1 MSNFSVRLKELRIK
15 KQVPQQTLADLLGIT
30 TRALRFYEDGS
41 REPKIEGLIK
51 LADFFDITLDELV
64 GREKIISKSF

>member
-1 MSNFSVRLKELRIK
+1 MDFPTRLKELRIK
-15 KQVPQQTLADLLGIT
+15 KQVPQQQLADLLGIS

-51 LADFFDITLDELV
+51 LADFFDVSLDYLV
-64 GREKIISKSF
+64 GRK

>member
-1 MSNFSVRLKELRIK
+1 MPNFPTRLKELRIK
-15 KQVPQQTLADLLGIT
+15 KQVPQQQLADLLGIS

-51 LADFFDITLDELV
+51 LADFFSVTLDYLV
-64 GREKIISKSF
+64 GRK

>member
-1 MSNFSVRLKELRIK
+1 MSKFPARLKELRTK
-15 KQVPQQTLADLLGIT
+15 KQVPQQTLADLLGIS

-51 LADFFDITLDELV
+51 LADFFDVTLDYLV
-64 GREKIISKSF
+64 GRNN

>member
-1 MSNFSVRLKELRIK
+1 MTNFPTRLKELRIK
-15 KQVPQQTLADLLGIT
+15 KQVPQQQLADLLGIS

-51 LADFFDITLDELV
+51 LAIFFDVTLDYLV
-64 GREKIISKSF
+64 GRNN

>member
-1 MSNFSVRLKELRIK
+1 MSKFSIRLKELRIK
-15 KQVPQQTLADLLGIT
+15 KQVPQQQLADLLGIS

-51 LADFFDITLDELV
+51 LANFFDVTLDYLV
-64 GREKIISKSF
+64 GRNN

>member
-1 MSNFSVRLKELRIK
+1 MSKFSIRLKELRTK
-15 KQVPQQTLADLLGIT
+15 KQVPQQQLADLLGIS

-51 LADFFDITLDELV
+51 LANFFDVTLDYLV
-64 GREKIISKSF
+64 GRKTN